1 MGTKI
6 TKIVG
11 GFTQNEN
18 KGRLIPNSNHET
30 KQTRIRTWCMQ
41 NKNSTKF
48 YCKNKIEQGYNKKT
62 YPRPMLN
69 KLKVVINSTSIYN
82 HWAPSSKNFFEKLPI
97 YMSPM
102 CTHVWTVS
110 ELKFNWEWTKTQL
123 KVNFKLN

>member
-1 MGTKI
+1 M
-6 TKIVG
+6 
-11 GFTQNEN
+11 
-18 KGRLIPNSNHET
+18 
-30 KQTRIRTWCMQ
+30 W
-41 NKNSTKF
+41 NKNSTNF
-48 YCKNKIEQGYNKKT
+48 YCKKEIEQGYNKKT